1 MAGWPLE
8 LNYSEVE
15 ELEFLAVIKLPNQHG
30 MSAGQREAVASLP
43 GKPNRKNF
51 VKMLLCVRIKQG

>member
-15 ELEFLAVIKLPNQHG
+15 ELEFLAVNYLDQHG
-30 MSAGQREAVASLP
+30 MSAGKREAVASLP
-43 GKPNRKNF
+43 GKPNRKNCI
-51 VKMLLCVRIKQG
+51 KMLPCVRIKQG